1 MILINQNKSIGH
13 WPAIGLVLTALLALT
28 ACGGGSDEAP
38 ADDRLQIVATT
49 TMIEDLARRIAGEDA
64 HVVGIMK
71 VGEDPHV
78 YDVRPNDA
86 VMISRADLVLAN
98 GFHLEATLD
107 GVIEQSARGDVI
119 HLANA
124 AHIQPIGSVVY
135 EGAPD
140 PHCWMDIQLFRRY
153 AEVVRDRLISIDPD
167 HEESYGQRA
176 AEYLHELEQ
185 LDAWVREQWADVPQ
199 DQRVIVT
206 SHDAFNY
213 YAAAY
218 GVEVHGVIGIST
230 DAQPKASDIEELRQI
245 ITDRN
250 VRALFVETSVAP
262 TLNQIVENIAEA
274 TGASIGGKLYSDSLG
289 DSDSP
294 GATYLDMMRHNTTTM
309 VEALK

>member
-1 MILINQNKSIGH
+1 MTLNIQNRLSGKLFLT
-13 WPAIGLVLTALLALT
+13 GLVLAGLLAL
-28 ACGGGSDEAP
+28 AGCGGGGGSAEN
-38 ADDRLQIVATT
+38 DRLQIVATT

-64 HVVGIMK
+64 DVVGIMK

-86 VMISRADLVLAN
+86 VAISRADLVLTN
-98 GFHLEATLD
+98 GFHLEATLG
-107 GVIEQSARGDVI
+107 GVIEQTARGDVL
-119 HLANA
+119 HLAEVAN
-124 AHIQPIGSVVY
+124 ITPIGSTVY

-140 PHCWMDIQLFRRY
+140 PHCWMDVRLFRRY
-153 AEVVRDRLISIDPD
+153 AEVLRDRLISMDPD
-167 HEESYGQRA
+167 REAGYGQRA
-176 AEYLHELEQ
+176 AEYLYELDQ
-185 LDAWVREQWADVPQ
+185 LQAQILSMWESVPR
-199 DQRVIVT
+199 DRRVIVT

-230 DAQPKASDIEELRQI
+230 DAQPKASDIEDLRDM
-245 ITDRN
+245 ITERN
-250 VRALFVETSVAP
+250 VRALFLETSVAP

-289 DSDSP
+289 GPESP
-294 GATYLDMMRHNTTTM
+294 GATYIDMMRHNTTTM